1 MVQGVARKRK
11 YFVKFQDGGE
21 KEMSLTLLTI
31 VDFMSEVE
39 EYI

>member
-21 KEMSLTLLTI
+21 KEMSLNQLAI
-31 VDFMSEVE
+31 VVISSEVE
-39 EYI
+39 E